1 MVPPP
6 LLELSV
12 LFLCITAGVKF
23 CSTDVAQLP
32 IDVVRA
38 STVGNSSTAYECFEN
53 QYDMP
58 LVFWHKVSLEPKLSL
73 IRSLSIQDLTTK
85 RELLMAG
92 CKWLWD
98 SVPGLILLEVYSGD
112 QPIKTYK
119 KPGNVYSSVKT
130 KTNSTHWRCDE
141 SSFVEHVEITF
152 ENKITVIVEAN
163 LSAVT
168 IDQCEKSDESNVFNG
183 TNKCHDTTT
192 DCVYKPG
199 DRPFSAGNYWCVC
212 KPGYY
217 SAHVKYD
224 GALVEVALPEEIEE
238 KYSCHKC
245 WEGCDTCEGPGSCM
259 AKFAWI
265 QRSTFLGITVVCII
279 LTVIL
284 IWFVHK
290 NRRIKVFRIASPTFL
305 IITLIGCIIM
315 YSEMGIMFPE
325 CTQELCVATKW
336 ARHFGFCITYLAL
349 LMKTWRV
356 SLTYRVKSAHKLKL
370 TDKQLLQW
378 MTPILV
384 IILVY
389 MGSWTLSDPPQA
401 VLCKETDTELKFW
414 RCSNDWWDYCLAVG
428 EVLFLV
434 WGVRVC
440 YVVRNAESFYNEAQ
454 LINFAIYNIFIVNIT
469 MMTIHF
475 FLFPDIGPNFKYTL
489 GFIRT
494 QLSTSVTIGLV
505 FGSKVIRVLKG
516 QGDHWEKKLQAK
528 GLMSYEMNEVCEETN
543 DLQTENEEL
552 KEEIFKLATQIGL
565 LKNSLM
571 HVNNRHLRKYGC
583 QSCNPVILNQQT
595 PTSKTGSF
603 FKSLGSNNC
612 LAPSPNA

>member
-1 MVPPP
+1 MILR
-6 LLELSV
+6 LLQFSV
-12 LFLCITAGVKF
+12 LVSYVSEVTYSSAY
-23 CSTDVAQLP
+23 AQLQP
-32 IDVVRA
+32 IDVVRS
-38 STVGNSSTAYECFEN
+38 STVGNTSYDCFED

-58 LVFWHKVSLEPKLSL
+58 LVFWHKANLESKLSL
-73 IRSLSIQDLTTK
+73 IRSLDNQDVSIK
-85 RELLMAG
+85 RELLAAG
-92 CKWLWD
+92 CKWLWN
-98 SVPGLILLEVYSGD
+98 SVPGMILLEVYSGD
-112 QPIKTYK
+112 QQIKSFK
-119 KPGNVYSSVKT
+119 KQGNLYSSIISKI
-130 KTNSTHWRCDE
+130 NSTHWRCED

-152 ENKITVIVEAN
+152 ENKITVVVEAN

-168 IDQCEKSDESNVFNG
+168 IDQCEKSGEPNAFNG
-183 TNKCHDTTT
+183 TNRCHHTTYCT
-192 DCVYKPG
+192 YRPG
-199 DRPFSAGNYWCVC
+199 DRPFSAGNYWCSC
-212 KPGYY
+212 RPGYY
-217 SAHVKYD
+217 SEIVKFD
-224 GALVEVALPEEIEE
+224 GALVELASPEEIDN
-238 KYSCHKC
+238 KYSCQKC
-245 WEGCDTCEGPGSCM
+245 LEGCDVCDGPESCM
-259 AKFAWI
+259 AKFMWI
-265 QRSTFLGITVVCII
+265 KSTFLGINVVCII
-279 LTVIL
+279 STVIL

-325 CTQELCVATKW
+325 CTQQLCVATKW
-336 ARHFGFCITYLAL
+336 TRHFGFCITYSAL

-389 MGSWTLSDPPQA
+389 MGAWTLSDPPQA
-401 VLCKETDTELKFW
+401 VLEKEKETNLRFW
-414 RCSNDWWDYCLAVG
+414 RCSNDWWDYCLAAG
-428 EVLFLV
+428 EVMFLA

-454 LINFAIYNIFIVNIT
+454 SINFAIYNICIVNII

-494 QLSTSVTIGLV
+494 QLSTSVTIALV
-505 FGSKVIRVLKG
+505 FGSKVVRVLNG
-516 QGDHWEKKLQAK
+516 QGDHWDNKHQAK
-528 GLMSYEMNEVCEETN
+528 GLVSYEMNDICEETN

-571 HVNNRHLRKYGC
+571 HVNNRHLRKNGC
-583 QSCNPVILNQQT
+583 LSCNPIASNQQS
-595 PTSKTGSF
+595 PTTKTGSF
-603 FKSLGSNNC
+603 FKSLGSNSC
-612 LAPSPNA
+612 LAPSTSA

>member
-1 MVPPP
+1 MIPR
-6 LLELSV
+6 LLPFSV
-12 LFLCITAGVKF
+12 LVSYVFEVTSG
-23 CSTDVAQLP
+23 STYEQLQP
-32 IDVVRA
+32 IDVVRT
-38 STVGNSSTAYECFEN
+38 STVGNISYDCFED

-58 LVFWHKVSLEPKLSL
+58 LVFWHKANLESKLAL
-73 IRSLSIQDLTTK
+73 IRSLDEQDVSIK
-85 RELLMAG
+85 RELLIAG
-92 CKWLWD
+92 CKWLWN

-112 QPIKTYK
+112 QQIKSFK
-119 KPGNVYSSVKT
+119 KRGNLYSSILT
-130 KTNSTHWRCDE
+130 KVNSTHWRCDDN
-141 SSFVEHVEITF
+141 SFVEHVEVNF
-152 ENKITVIVEAN
+152 ENEITVIVEAN

-168 IDQCEKSDESNVFNG
+168 IDQCEKSEEPKNAFNG
-183 TNKCHDTTT
+183 TNRCHHTTYCT
-192 DCVYKPG
+192 YRPG
-199 DRPFSAGNYWCVC
+199 DRPFAAGNYWCVC
-212 KPGYY
+212 RPGYY
-217 SAHVKYD
+217 SALSKFD
-224 GALVEVALPEEIEE
+224 GALVEMASPEEINN

-245 WEGCDTCEGPGSCM
+245 WEGCDVCDGPESCM
-259 AKFAWI
+259 AKFMWT
-265 QRSTFLGITVVCII
+265 QSTFLGITVVCII
-279 LTVIL
+279 STVIL

-325 CTQELCVATKW
+325 CTQKLCVATKW
-336 ARHFGFCITYLAL
+336 TRHFGFCITYSAL

-389 MGSWTLSDPPQA
+389 MGAWTLSDPPQA
-401 VLCKETDTELKFW
+401 VLEKETETNLRFW
-414 RCSNDWWDYCLAVG
+414 RCSNDWWDYCLAAG
-428 EVLFLV
+428 EVLFLA

-454 LINFAIYNIFIVNIT
+454 SINFAIYNIFIVNII

-494 QLSTSVTIGLV
+494 QLSTSVTIALV
-505 FGSKVIRVLKG
+505 FGSKVVRVLNG
-516 QGDHWEKKLQAK
+516 QGDHWDNKHQAK
-528 GLMSYEMNEVCEETN
+528 GLVSYEMNDICEETS

-571 HVNNRHLRKYGC
+571 HVNNRHLRKNGC
-583 QSCNPVILNQQT
+583 QSCNPITSNQQS

-603 FKSLGSNNC
+603 FKSLGSNSC
-612 LAPSPNA
+612 LAPSTSS